1 MSYINQTLQQ
11 WLSNHR
17 FDSGADTGYERAAKL
32 LNKKIVKEVRSINM
46 DWDEYYFKELGTNAP
61 FKTRYINFFVV
72 LENGTA
78 VALNENPSTGL
89 SLQTVKYKGHL
100 PTAAAKL
107 PIKEQPSPTAA
118 ATAPKKEYFT
128 LEEMR
133 GYLEDLYCETAGG
146 YNDYGKN
153 ASDYDKAA
161 VKDVQLFLEARG
173 LAEKPEIEKKAIAL
187 KKELESFGKVEQC
200 EVTDR
205 DEFNRE
211 SATMFHVKITDGF
224 NGGATNTFA
233 CMGVVLKAVGAEFPY
248 IHKQETDYGIFHLI
262 LKK

>member
-1 MSYINQTLQQ
+1 MKTTTKKKPEIAYLLDSN
-11 WLSNHR
+11 LSLAGKGETR
-17 FDSGADTGYERAAKL
+17 TAKEWKRVYGYEVGLVPGAKF
-32 LNKKIVKEVRSINM
+32 I
-46 DWDEYYFKELGTNAP
+46 D
-61 FKTRYINFFVV
+61 
-72 LENGTA
+72 
-78 VALNENPSTGL
+78 
-89 SLQTVKYKGHL
+89 
-100 PTAAAKL
+100 AAKL
-107 PIKEQPSPTAA
+107 PVKEPSSTAA
-118 ATAPKKEYFT
+118 AIAPKENFT
-128 LEEMR
+128 LAEMR